1 MGVPASPKPQAEFI
15 WFDGDLV
22 PWSEARVHVLCHVLH
37 YGSSVFEGI
46 RCYETPD
53 GPAVFRLQDHVD
65 RLFFSARVLRMDMP
79 YTPEQIHEACL
90 ETIRRNEF
98 LSCYI
103 RPLAFRGAGAMGV
116 LPKDCPSHVMIATW
130 PWGAYLGKEGI
141 EDGIDVMVSSWRKM
155 PPNTI
160 PPLAKIGG
168 AYVLGS
174 LAKMEAVRLGYAEAL
189 LLDTEGRVAEGSG
202 ENLFAVIQGRLQTAP
217 LSHSVLCGITRRS
230 IMKLAKERGIEVL
243 EQPMSRAALYM
254 AEEMFLTGT
263 AAEVTPIR
271 SVDGMAVGDGKVG
284 PVTRAMQQD
293 FFDIVN
299 GKVPD
304 RHGWLTLAR
313 KTTGARRS

>member
-1 MGVPASPKPQAEFI
+1 MGIPASPKPRAEFI

-22 PWSEARVHVLCHVLH
+22 PWDDARVHVLSHVLH

-53 GPAVFRLQDHVD
+53 GPAVFRLQDHID

-79 YTPEQIHEACL
+79 FTPEQLHEACL

-103 RPLAFRGAGAMGV
+103 RPLVFRGAGAMGV
-116 LPKDCPSHVMIATW
+116 LPRDCPSHTMIATW
-130 PWGAYLGKEGI
+130 PWGAYLGKEGL
-141 EDGIDVMVSSWRKM
+141 EEGIDVMVSSWQKM

-202 ENLFAVIQGRLQTAP
+202 ENLFAVLSGRLQTPP

-230 IMKLAKERGIEVL
+230 IMQSRRGAGDARWWSSRS
-243 EQPMSRAALYM
+243 SRAALYM
-254 AEEMFLTGT
+254 AEELFFTGT

-271 SVDGMAVGDGKVG
+271 SVDGIPVGTGKVG
-284 PVTRAMQQD
+284 PITRALQQE
-293 FFDIVN
+293 FFNIVN
-299 GKVPD
+299 GRVPD
-304 RHGWLTLAR
+304 RHSG
-313 KTTGARRS
+313 